1 MMDAD
6 RATYLKKRYRG
17 SQSVLNYREQR
28 FVGDMLTRIS
38 DSLEDVIDLP
48 CGHGRFTPQLR
59 QAANRRLVCADLRH
73 EHIRALVEAED
84 PDGTLIETAR
94 VDLYERLPFANE
106 EFDLVFNFRFFH
118 HIRNPDHREHV
129 ISELARISGRYLIVS
144 YYADS
149 TVHALQKRLW
159 RRDGHS
165 KDLPM
170 IDTPEF
176 NRRFSE
182 YGCEVVEDRAVLP
195 GIHAHRIAL
204 IRRT

>member
-149 TVHALQKRLW
+149 AVHALQKRLW
-159 RRDGHS
+159 RRAGHS
-165 KDLPM
+165 RDLPM
-170 IDTPEF
+170 IDAPEF

-195 GIHAHRIAL
+195 GIHAHHIAL